1 VKVLWAPWRMEY
13 ILGKRE
19 PGCPFCPPEI
29 NLPDEKRLILY
40 VDDYTIVIM
49 NKFPYNSGHLLVSPR
64 RHVPEL
70 DDLSH
75 EELLGLQLTTRL
87 CLGILRQVL
96 RPDGFNIGLNLGKV
110 AGAGIPEHLH
120 VQIVPRWEGDVNFM
134 TVFGEVRV
142 ISEHLIST
150 YRRLFP
156 HFEVHMSKS
165 KASGDV

>member
-29 NLPDEKRLILY
+29 KLPDEKRLILY
-40 VDDYTIVIM
+40 VDDKTIVIM
-49 NKFPYNSGHLLVSPR
+49 NKFPYNTGHLLVSPR

-70 DDLSH
+70 DDLSPD
-75 EELLGLQLTTRL
+75 ELSALMLTVRTSIR
-87 CLGILRQVL
+87 ILREVMK
-96 RPDGFNIGLNLGKV
+96 PDGFNVGINLGKV

-120 VQIVPRWEGDVNFM
+120 IQIVPRWDGDVNFM
-134 TVFGEVRV
+134 TVFGDVRV
-142 ISEHLIST
+142 VPEHMIAT

-156 HFEVHMSKS
+156 HFEKYMAGEK
-165 KASGDV
+165 DL